1 MTSSARP
8 YGSVR
13 LEAIHLA
20 DHGNET
26 SLEVDQDYAQARD
39 HGVEQ
44 GYHLFTDSQ
53 VPEAPATPRS
63 EWKVDVANLASTND
77 NTDLLKDGQLSKR
90 ELHERAMLRHEPDRE
105 LPTHA
110 DALRTTA
117 AELSAVD
124 LKLPPMTERLGG
136 LLATFPPALDAYV
149 RAAEKESALD
159 AELAEMHPVARE
171 AVEGRNQVT
180 TQCLAL
186 RSELLERIAAD
197 EASCAAALQ
206 LAEEQAAMRE
216 RRAECVRQWDEA
228 WGQLDRE
235 GKHVRREALEKMRRL
250 MDALLERLTQVRSQP
265 SAAPAAT
272 APHCAP
278 RRSPR
283 APLPRRRS
291 SSVSPTTCCS
301 ARARRRSGCTRP
313 KGPTATSFARRSTR
327 SSSSR
332 CGNASRRRCS

>member
-1 MTSSARP
+1 MREGFHEADDEHVVSAYPWHVATTPRRVSVPPISLPRPSLQLPPPELLSPTMLPPVVLETARLTTEITPRNNSVTSSARP
-8 YGSVR
+8 YGLVR

-136 LLATFPPALDAYV
+136 LLATFPPVLDA
-149 RAAEKESALD
+149 
-159 AELAEMHPVARE
+159 
-171 AVEGRNQVT
+171 
-180 TQCLAL
+180 
-186 RSELLERIAAD
+186 
-197 EASCAAALQ
+197 
-206 LAEEQAAMRE
+206 
-216 RRAECVRQWDEA
+216 
-228 WGQLDRE
+228 
-235 GKHVRREALEKMRRL
+235 
-250 MDALLERLTQVRSQP
+250 
-265 SAAPAAT
+265 
-272 APHCAP
+272 
-278 RRSPR
+278 
-283 APLPRRRS
+283 
-291 SSVSPTTCCS
+291 
-301 ARARRRSGCTRP
+301 
-313 KGPTATSFARRSTR
+313 
-327 SSSSR
+327 
-332 CGNASRRRCS
+332 